1 MKETKI
7 SDIER
12 INVIVLVIGS
22 ILAMVIM
29 REFKYV
35 FSFAVASAIM
45 TLNFRF
51 LKKIIEGGLLLAEN
65 KKIELAV
72 KLPLKFLILVA
83 FIAVVV
89 IYGDIDLVF
98 FLVGLSTVFISV
110 VINQFSGLWN
120 PAVKRRQNNGA
131 LLVMGR
137 SLSSSERPTACI

>member
-22 ILAMVIM
+22 ILTMVIM

-51 LKKIIEGGLLLAEN
+51 LKKIIEGGLLEAEN

-83 FIAVVV
+83 FIAIIV
-89 IYGDIDLVF
+89 IYGDINLVF

-120 PAVKRRQNNGA
+120 PAAKRRQKNGA
-131 LLVMGR
+131 
-137 SLSSSERPTACI
+137 

>member
-12 INVIVLVIGS
+12 INIIVLVIGS

-51 LKKIIEGGLLLAEN
+51 LKKIIEGGLLEAEN

-120 PAVKRRQNNGA
+120 PAAKRRQKNGA
-131 LLVMGR
+131 
-137 SLSSSERPTACI
+137 

>member
-1 MKETKI
+1 MKMKETKI

-12 INVIVLVIGS
+12 INIIVLVIGS

-51 LKKIIEGGLLLAEN
+51 LKKIIEGGLLEAEN

-120 PAVKRRQNNGA
+120 PAAKRRQKNGA
-131 LLVMGR
+131 
-137 SLSSSERPTACI
+137 

>member
-51 LKKIIEGGLLLAEN
+51 LKKIIEGGLLKAEN

-83 FIAVVV
+83 LIAVVV
-89 IYGDIDLVF
+89 IYGDINLVF

-120 PAVKRRQNNGA
+120 PAAKRRQKNGA
-131 LLVMGR
+131 
-137 SLSSSERPTACI
+137 

>member
-12 INVIVLVIGS
+12 INVIVLIIGS

-35 FSFAVASAIM
+35 FSFTVASAIM

-51 LKKIIEGGLLLAEN
+51 LKKIIEGGFLKAEN

-131 LLVMGR
+131 
-137 SLSSSERPTACI
+137 

>member
-1 MKETKI
+1 MKMKETKI

-12 INVIVLVIGS
+12 INIIVLVIGS

-51 LKKIIEGGLLLAEN
+51 LKKIIEGGLLEAEN

-89 IYGDIDLVF
+89 IYGDINLVF

-131 LLVMGR
+131 
-137 SLSSSERPTACI
+137 

>member
-12 INVIVLVIGS
+12 INIIVLVIGS

-120 PAVKRRQNNGA
+120 PAAKRRQKNGA
-131 LLVMGR
+131 
-137 SLSSSERPTACI
+137 

>member
-120 PAVKRRQNNGA
+120 PAAKRRQKNGA
-131 LLVMGR
+131 
-137 SLSSSERPTACI
+137 

>member
-1 MKETKI
+1 MKETKL

-12 INVIVLVIGS
+12 INVLVLVIGS

-51 LKKIIEGGLLLAEN
+51 LKKIIEGGLLEAEN

-89 IYGDIDLVF
+89 IYGDINLIF

-131 LLVMGR
+131 
-137 SLSSSERPTACI
+137 

>member
-12 INVIVLVIGS
+12 VNVIVLIIGS

-29 REFKYV
+29 RDFKYV

-51 LKKIIEGGLLLAEN
+51 LKKIIEGGLLKAEN
-65 KKIELAV
+65 KKIEIAV
-72 KLPLKFLILVA
+72 KLPLKFLILA
-83 FIAVVV
+83 ALIAVVV

-98 FLVGLSTVFISV
+98 FFVGLSTVLISV
-110 VINQFSGLWN
+110 AINQFSGLWN

-131 LLVMGR
+131 
-137 SLSSSERPTACI
+137 

>member
-12 INVIVLVIGS
+12 MNVIFLVIGS
-22 ILAMVIM
+22 ILTMVIM

-51 LKKIIEGGLLLAEN
+51 LKKIIEGGLLIAEN

-83 FIAVVV
+83 FIAIIV
-89 IYGDIDLVF
+89 IYGDINLVF
-98 FLVGLSTVFISV
+98 FLVGLSTVLISV

-120 PAVKRRQNNGA
+120 SAVKRRQNNGA
-131 LLVMGR
+131 
-137 SLSSSERPTACI
+137 

>member
-51 LKKIIEGGLLLAEN
+51 LKKIIEGGLLKLRT
-65 KKIELAV
+65 KKLS
-72 KLPLKFLILVA
+72 LPLN
-83 FIAVVV
+83 
-89 IYGDIDLVF
+89 YH
-98 FLVGLSTVFISV
+98 
-110 VINQFSGLWN
+110 
-120 PAVKRRQNNGA
+120 
-131 LLVMGR
+131 
-137 SLSSSERPTACI
+137 

>member
-12 INVIVLVIGS
+12 INIIVLVIGS

-51 LKKIIEGGLLLAEN
+51 LKKIIEGGLLLLLLLFTATS
-65 KKIELAV
+65 IW
-72 KLPLKFLILVA
+72 
-83 FIAVVV
+83 
-89 IYGDIDLVF
+89 
-98 FLVGLSTVFISV
+98 
-110 VINQFSGLWN
+110 FSF
-120 PAVKRRQNNGA
+120 
-131 LLVMGR
+131 
-137 SLSSSERPTACI
+137 S

>member
-12 INVIVLVIGS
+12 INIIVLVIGS

-131 LLVMGR
+131 
-137 SLSSSERPTACI
+137 

>member
-51 LKKIIEGGLLLAEN
+51 LKKIIEGGLLEAKN

-89 IYGDIDLVF
+89 IFGDIDLVF

-131 LLVMGR
+131 
-137 SLSSSERPTACI
+137 

>member
-51 LKKIIEGGLLLAEN
+51 LKKIIEGGLLEAKN

-120 PAVKRRQNNGA
+120 PAAKRRQKNGA
-131 LLVMGR
+131 
-137 SLSSSERPTACI
+137 